1 MIIKAFELEKKN
13 LLNQKFFLFY
23 GSNKGLIDETLRKTI
38 KPLVPSNIFRYDE
51 NDIIR
56 NAEAFEE
63 NLSNKSFFEDKKL
76 IIISRV
82 TDKLYKLLINIVER
96 NYEGIII
103 VLIAGVLEKK
113 SKIRNLF
120 EKDKGLFCVPFYEDN
135 YQSLNFVAQK
145 FLKEKK
151 ISVSQENINLIIER
165 SANDRINLYNE
176 LSKIELFSKNK
187 KIIDQKSILELTN
200 LSENF
205 SISELLDNTLI
216 KNKKKVFNILNEN
229 IFVNEDNILILR
241 TFSNKLKRLLKIK
254 YQSKNEINLDK
265 IINSYRPPIFWKEKD
280 IVKKQLGIWNLNKI
294 KNLIV
299 KINDIELLVKKYPN
313 SSTNILIN
321 FLLEQTAETNN

>member
-23 GSNKGLIDETLRKTI
+23 GSNKGLIDETLNKTI

-299 KINDIELLVKKYPN
+299 EINDIELLVKKYPN

>member
-23 GSNKGLIDETLRKTI
+23 GSNKGLIDETLNKTI

-82 TDKLYKLLINIVER
+82 TDKLYKLLIDIVER

-265 IINSYRPPIFWKEKD
+265 IINSYKPPIFWKEKD

>member
-23 GSNKGLIDETLRKTI
+23 GSNKGLIDETLNKTI

-82 TDKLYKLLINIVER
+82 TDKLYKLLINIIER

-151 ISVSQENINLIIER
+151 ISVSQENVNLIIER

-265 IINSYRPPIFWKEKD
+265 IINSYKPPIFWKEKD

>member
-23 GSNKGLIDETLRKTI
+23 GSNKGLIDETLNKTI

-254 YQSKNEINLDK
+254 YQFKNEINLDK
-265 IINSYRPPIFWKEKD
+265 IINSYKPPIFWKEKD
-280 IVKKQLGIWNLNKI
+280 IVKKQLKIWDLNKI

>member
-23 GSNKGLIDETLRKTI
+23 GSNKGLIDETLNKTI

-265 IINSYRPPIFWKEKD
+265 IINSYKPPIFWKEKD
-280 IVKKQLGIWNLNKI
+280 IVKKQLKIWDLNKI

>member
-23 GSNKGLIDETLRKTI
+23 GSNKGLIDETLNKTI

-82 TDKLYKLLINIVER
+82 TDKLYKLLINIIER

-254 YQSKNEINLDK
+254 YQFKNEINLDK
-265 IINSYRPPIFWKEKD
+265 IINSYKPPIFWKEKD
-280 IVKKQLGIWNLNKI
+280 IVKKQLKIWDLNKI

>member
-23 GSNKGLIDETLRKTI
+23 GSNKGLIDETLNKTI

-265 IINSYRPPIFWKEKD
+265 IINSYKPPIFWKEKD

>member
-23 GSNKGLIDETLRKTI
+23 GSNKGLIDETLNKTI

-265 IINSYRPPIFWKEKD
+265 IINSYKPPIFG
-280 IVKKQLGIWNLNKI
+280 KKKI
-294 KNLIV
+294 
-299 KINDIELLVKKYPN
+299 
-313 SSTNILIN
+313 
-321 FLLEQTAETNN
+321 

>member
-23 GSNKGLIDETLRKTI
+23 GSNKGLIDETLNKTI

-151 ISVSQENINLIIER
+151 ISVSQENVNLIIER

>member
-23 GSNKGLIDETLRKTI
+23 GSNKGLIDETLNKTI

-82 TDKLYKLLINIVER
+82 TDKLYKLLINIIER

-321 FLLEQTAETNN
+321 FLIEQTAETNN

>member
-1 MIIKAFELEKKN
+1 MRKKSF
-13 LLNQKFFLFY
+13 KSKIFLFY
-23 GSNKGLIDETLRKTI
+23 GSNKGLIDETLNKTI

-151 ISVSQENINLIIER
+151 F
-165 SANDRINLYNE
+165 LYR
-176 LSKIELFSKNK
+176 K
-187 KIIDQKSILELTN
+187 KT
-200 LSENF
+200 
-205 SISELLDNTLI
+205 
-216 KNKKKVFNILNEN
+216 
-229 IFVNEDNILILR
+229 
-241 TFSNKLKRLLKIK
+241 
-254 YQSKNEINLDK
+254 
-265 IINSYRPPIFWKEKD
+265 
-280 IVKKQLGIWNLNKI
+280 
-294 KNLIV
+294 
-299 KINDIELLVKKYPN
+299 
-313 SSTNILIN
+313 ST
-321 FLLEQTAETNN
+321 

>member
-23 GSNKGLIDETLRKTI
+23 GSNKGLIDETLNKTI

>member
-23 GSNKGLIDETLRKTI
+23 GSNKGLIDETLNKTI

-51 NDIIR
+51 NDIIK
-56 NAEAFEE
+56 NAEVFEE

-254 YQSKNEINLDK
+254 YQFKNETNLDK
-265 IINSYRPPIFWKEKD
+265 IINSYKPPIFWKEKD
-280 IVKKQLGIWNLNKI
+280 IVKKQLKIWDLNRI
-294 KNLIV
+294 KKLII

>member
-23 GSNKGLIDETLRKTI
+23 GSNKGLIDETLNKTI

-82 TDKLYKLLINIVER
+82 TDKLYKLLINIIER

>member
-23 GSNKGLIDETLRKTI
+23 GSNKGLIDETLNKTI

-51 NDIIR
+51 NDIIK

-151 ISVSQENINLIIER
+151 ISVSQENVNLIIER

>member
-13 LLNQKFFLFY
+13 LLNQKYFLFF
-23 GSNKGLIDETLRKTI
+23 GSNKGLIDETLNKTI
-38 KPLVPSNIFRYDE
+38 KPLNPNNILRYDE
-51 NDIIR
+51 NDIIK
-56 NAEAFEE
+56 NAETFEE
-63 NLSNKSFFEDKKL
+63 NLSNKSFFDHKKL

-82 TDKLYKLLINIVER
+82 TDKLHKLLKDIIEK
-96 NYEGIII
+96 NYDEIII

-113 SKIRNLF
+113 SKIRTLF
-120 EKDKGLFCVPFYEDN
+120 EKDKKLFCVPFYEDN
-135 YQSLNFVAQK
+135 YQSLNFIAQK

-151 ISVSQENINLIIER
+151 ISLSQENINLIIER

-176 LSKIELFSKNK
+176 LRKIELFSKNK
-187 KIIDQKSILELTN
+187 KTIDQKSILELTN

-205 SISELLDNTLI
+205 SIAELLDNTLI
-216 KNKKKVFNILNEN
+216 KNEKKVFNILNEN
-229 IFVNEDNILILR
+229 IFVSEDNILILR

-254 YQSKNEINLDK
+254 YQFKNETNLDK
-265 IINSYRPPIFWKEKD
+265 IINSYKPPIFWKEKD
-280 IVKKQLGIWNLNKI
+280 IVKKQLKIWDLNRI
-294 KNLIV
+294 KKLII

>member
-23 GSNKGLIDETLRKTI
+23 GSNKGLIDETLNKTI

-265 IINSYRPPIFWKEKD
+265 IINSYKPPIFWKEKD

-299 KINDIELLVKKYPN
+299 EINDIELLVKKYPN

>member
-23 GSNKGLIDETLRKTI
+23 GSNKGLIDETLNKTI
-38 KPLVPSNIFRYDE
+38 KPLIPSNIFRYDE
-51 NDIIR
+51 TDIIR
-56 NAEAFEE
+56 NTEAFEE

>member
-151 ISVSQENINLIIER
+151 ISVSQENVNLIIER

>member
-13 LLNQKFFLFY
+13 LLNRKFFLFY
-23 GSNKGLIDETLRKTI
+23 GSNKGLIDETLNKTI

-265 IINSYRPPIFWKEKD
+265 IINSYKPPIFWKEKD

-299 KINDIELLVKKYPN
+299 EINDIELLVKKYPN

>member
-23 GSNKGLIDETLRKTI
+23 GSNKGLIDETLNKTI

-280 IVKKQLGIWNLNKI
+280 IVKKQLGIWNLYKI

-321 FLLEQTAETNN
+321 FLLEQTAETSN

>member
-23 GSNKGLIDETLRKTI
+23 GSNKGLIDETLNKTI
-38 KPLVPSNIFRYDE
+38 KPLIPSNIFRYDE
-51 NDIIR
+51 TDIIK
-56 NAEAFEE
+56 NTEAFEE

-82 TDKLYKLLINIVER
+82 TDKLYKLLINIVEK

-103 VLIAGVLEKK
+103 VLLAGILEKK
-113 SKIRNLF
+113 SKVRNLF
-120 EKDKGLFCVPFYEDN
+120 EKDKGLICVPFYEDN
-135 YQSLNFVAQK
+135 YQSLNFAAQK

-151 ISVSQENINLIIER
+151 ISLSQENINLIIER

-176 LSKIELFSKNK
+176 LGKIELFSKNK
-187 KIIDQKSILELTN
+187 KTIDQKSVLELTN
-200 LSENF
+200 LCENF

-229 IFVNEDNILILR
+229 VFVSEDNILILR

-254 YQSKNEINLDK
+254 YQFKNEINLDK
-265 IINSYRPPIFWKEKD
+265 IINSYKPPIFWKEKD
-280 IVKKQLGIWNLNKI
+280 IVKKQLKIWDLNKI

>member
-151 ISVSQENINLIIER
+151 ISVSQENVNLIIER

-254 YQSKNEINLDK
+254 YKSKNETNLDK
-265 IINSYRPPIFWKEKD
+265 IINSYKPPIFWKEKD